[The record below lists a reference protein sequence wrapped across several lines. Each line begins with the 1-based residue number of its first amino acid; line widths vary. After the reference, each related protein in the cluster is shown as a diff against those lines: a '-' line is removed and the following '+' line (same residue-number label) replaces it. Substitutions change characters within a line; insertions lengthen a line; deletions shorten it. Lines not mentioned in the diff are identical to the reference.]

1 MSVFLHIKYER
12 EGLAATNF
20 HLHGNTRHMLP
31 ELRVAGANLAN
42 SPKPKI
48 YLVSNDIKQRKVPTV
63 FDSST
68 F

>member
-48 YLVSNDIKQRKVPTV
+48 YLVSNDIK
-63 FDSST
+63 
-68 F
+68 